1 MNLNRETLQGLF
13 PNLLELQV
21 LTLEGMNIVSI
32 NPNTFANLDNLIT
45 INLSRNRIVRIS
57 RNTFHN
63 LRGLRTLNLSYNRIV
78 NIESQAFAYLP
89 ALEQIFLNFNV
100 LVTLEENSFME
111 LRNLRKI
118 NLNQNELRNIINV
131 STFRGVPRL
140 TEINL
145 SRNPVATIRRDA
157 FNINHSC
164 LIRIDDREFNI
175 EQLPEVFQV
184 PPCVV
189 DVVRPGGRAARRPGH
204 NRDQLLLPPADVVAV
219 RPDAVV
225 RPVDVRPIVAEAEQP
240 VDVRPGFAVAARPV
254 AAPEEFNDE
263 MLEDYGEE
271 LRCKICMENKVNCI
285 MPCGHVICTRCY
297 QNDGYLPPPKHCPW
311 CREAPAP
318 DVRNLFFSGGY
329 KEKYL
334 KYKEKYIQ
342 LKNQL

>member
-1 MNLNRETLQGLF
+1 
-13 PNLLELQV
+13 
-21 LTLEGMNIVSI
+21 MNIVSI
-32 NPNTFANLDNLIT
+32 DPNTFANLDNLIT
-45 INLSRNRIVRIS
+45 INLSRNRIARIS

-63 LRGLRTLNLSYNRIV
+63 LQGLKTLNLSYNRIV

-89 ALEQIFLNFNV
+89 ALEQIFLNFNQI
-100 LVTLEENSFME
+100 VTLEPNSFAE
-111 LRNLRKI
+111 LRNLRRI

-140 TEINL
+140 SEINL
-145 SRNPVATIRRDA
+145 SRNPVETIRKDA
-157 FNINHSC
+157 FNLNHSC
-164 LIRIDDREFNI
+164 IIRIDDREFSI
-175 EQLPEVFQV
+175 QELPLGWFVV
-184 PPCVV
+184 PPCSV
-189 DVVRPGGRAARRPGH
+189 DVGHPGGRAARPAIRPGH
-204 NRDQLLLPPADVVAV
+204 NRDQLRLPPVDVAAV

-240 VDVRPGFAVAARPV
+240 VDVRQGFAAAARPV
-254 AAPEEFNDE
+254 AVPEEFNDD